1 MHKVVVAHVFDW
13 EGVSEKTLL
22 ILKRTYAICQDE
34 IMIKTTNESKSNWQ
48 FNKFFS
54 KKGLLNI

>member
-48 FNKFFS
+48 FNKFFF
-54 KKGLLNI
+54 